1 MAINVSAWSIRQ
13 PLPAIVIMALLCAMG
28 YIGLRKMPITRLP
41 NVDVPVVSVI
51 VTQFG
56 ASPAELETEVSQK
69 IEDTVSAV
77 AGANHI
83 TTTVSDGVVSIGIQ
97 FRLGTDS
104 DRALNDVKDAVTRI
118 RADLPRNIDEPRVQ
132 RYDIA
137 GLPILTYV
145 AIAPSKTPEQ
155 VSWFVE
161 NVVVR
166 KLQGLSGV
174 GSVDRIG
181 SVQREIRVGIDPL
194 RLQAVGLTVLDV
206 SRQLRGSNVNVA
218 SGRSEIGGLS
228 QAIRALAQATTI
240 PAIQAARIALPGGGD
255 VRLDDIALVTDTI
268 SEPVTFA
275 RFNGAPVVGFS
286 ILRAKGASDVEI
298 AKRVTTQIEAL
309 KKDNPDFDLKLI
321 DSSVTATV
329 ENYEA
334 AIETLIEGALL
345 AVIVVFLFLRDWRA
359 TLISAVTLP
368 LSILPSFWVMHALG
382 FSLNMLTCLAIVL
395 STGILVDDAIVE
407 VENIVRHIR
416 MGKSPY
422 DAAVEA
428 ADEIGIAVIAIS
440 LTIVAIFLPASFMT
454 SIAGQFFKQFGLTV
468 SVQVLFSLLCAR
480 LITPMLAA
488 YFLAPRQHSE
498 KADGPVMRHYTRLL
512 TWSVRHRW
520 ITVGIGLLVFLLPMA
535 AATSLGSGFLPAQDT
550 GRSILAIE
558 LPPGAQLE
566 DTQAVTDRIATRLR
580 SWAEVDSVFVNGGQ
594 IPPANQ
600 EVRMATLNINYVPRS
615 KRSLSQAQLE
625 LAMTRDLATI
635 PDFRF
640 WFPDENGERAVNFI
654 VSGSDVDKVANFAS
668 DLAVQ
673 MRRVPQVTNVVTTAA
688 LSRPEL
694 QIFPRRDLAVRLG
707 VTTESL
713 SEVIRVATIGDVAPA
728 LARYDAGGRIVPIRV
743 LLEEKARADLQ
754 VLEQLRVPSPT
765 GNSVPL
771 GALADIRFG
780 ESQVSINRYDRERQ
794 AQVAADLVG
803 RAPLSEASA
812 LIWKLPLMQEI
823 PPGITVQEGGTAERQ
838 AELFEEFGEA
848 MRTGLAL
855 VYALLVVLFGSV
867 LQPLTV
873 LLSLP
878 LSIAGAIIALLVTR
892 LDITTP
898 VLIGMLMLMGIV
910 AKNAIML
917 VDFAVEAVHHGIE
930 RDAAILDAAQKR
942 ARPIIM
948 TTIAMVAGMAPSAL
962 GIGAGGEFRSPMAI
976 AAVGGLLLATLLSLL
991 FVPAVFTMMDD
1002 LGMLCRH
1009 FFSRFVGRSRKP
1021 LQPVQESGGAPVP
1034 GSSLEDA
1041 DEDQRVSARAERGS
1055 VPKADVLATDAKT

>member
-69 IEDTVSAV
+69 IEDAVSAV
-77 AGANHI
+77 AGASHI

-97 FRLGTDS
+97 FRLGTGRH
-104 DRALNDVKDAVTRI
+104 RALNDVKDAVTRI

-166 KLQGLSGV
+166 KLQGLRGV

-275 RFNGAPVVGFS
+275 RFNGTPVVGFS

-454 SIAGQFFKQFGLTV
+454 SIAGQFFKQFGITV

-480 LITPMLAA
+480 LVTPMLAA
-488 YFLAPRQHSE
+488 YFLAPHRHKEE
-498 KADGPVMRHYTRLL
+498 KAPGLVMRLYTRLVV
-512 TWSVRHRW
+512 WAVRHRY
-520 ITVGIGLLVFLLPMA
+520 ITIVLTLILFAASLVGAAGLP
-535 AATSLGSGFLPAQDT
+535 TGFLP
-550 GRSILAIE
+550 
-558 LPPGAQLE
+558 P
-566 DTQAVTDRIATRLR
+566 
-580 SWAEVDSVFVNGGQ
+580 AEIS
-594 IPPANQ
+594 
-600 EVRMATLNINYVPRS
+600 
-615 KRSLSQAQLE
+615 
-625 LAMTRDLATI
+625 
-635 PDFRF
+635 
-640 WFPDENGERAVNFI
+640 
-654 VSGSDVDKVANFAS
+654 
-668 DLAVQ
+668 
-673 MRRVPQVTNVVTTAA
+673 
-688 LSRPEL
+688 
-694 QIFPRRDLAVRLG
+694 
-707 VTTESL
+707 
-713 SEVIRVATIGDVAPA
+713 
-728 LARYDAGGRIVPIRV
+728 
-743 LLEEKARADLQ
+743 
-754 VLEQLRVPSPT
+754 
-765 GNSVPL
+765 
-771 GALADIRFG
+771 
-780 ESQVSINRYDRERQ
+780 
-794 AQVAADLVG
+794 
-803 RAPLSEASA
+803 
-812 LIWKLPLMQEI
+812 
-823 PPGITVQEGGTAERQ
+823 
-838 AELFEEFGEA
+838 
-848 MRTGLAL
+848 
-855 VYALLVVLFGSV
+855 
-867 LQPLTV
+867 
-873 LLSLP
+873 
-878 LSIAGAIIALLVTR
+878 
-892 LDITTP
+892 
-898 VLIGMLMLMGIV
+898 
-910 AKNAIML
+910 
-917 VDFAVEAVHHGIE
+917 
-930 RDAAILDAAQKR
+930 
-942 ARPIIM
+942 
-948 TTIAMVAGMAPSAL
+948 
-962 GIGAGGEFRSPMAI
+962 
-976 AAVGGLLLATLLSLL
+976 
-991 FVPAVFTMMDD
+991 
-1002 LGMLCRH
+1002 
-1009 FFSRFVGRSRKP
+1009 
-1021 LQPVQESGGAPVP
+1021 
-1034 GSSLEDA
+1034 
-1041 DEDQRVSARAERGS
+1041 
-1055 VPKADVLATDAKT
+1055 